1 MGGWWGTHRDDV
13 GVPAPLTSSA
23 LLLLPLP
30 TSLSPALRTRIA
42 APRSFAG
49 GRPAAGVP
57 RSASPAGDAA
67 SAACATPCAALAR
80 PAATVRGGRAWGGRG
95 GGGTDGHRHPGGV
108 RGRGCRG
115 SHAWLTAIPLAPA
128 GLCTPPEP
136 PHGATELDEM
146 GTEALPRRTPA
157 PAWLPTAKG
166 KGGGANIVTPPHC
179 PQ

>member
-1 MGGWWGTHRDDV
+1 
-13 GVPAPLTSSA
+13 
-23 LLLLPLP
+23 
-30 TSLSPALRTRIA
+30 
-42 APRSFAG
+42 
-49 GRPAAGVP
+49 
-57 RSASPAGDAA
+57 
-67 SAACATPCAALAR
+67 
-80 PAATVRGGRAWGGRG
+80 
-95 GGGTDGHRHPGGV
+95 GTDGHRHPGGV

-166 KGGGANIVTPPHC
+166 EEGDFCLRSSDCSAGLCCARHFWSKICKPVLREGQVCTRHRRKGTHGLEIFQRCQCAEGLACRLQREHGPADASRLHTCQRH
-179 PQ
+179 